1 MISPAT
7 AATLNMLRRA
17 PRPTP
22 VAVPT
27 KRPTGGRPNPCASHR
42 EGPHPAALARL
53 AGRPNRRG
61 QQLGGSADKPVWR
74 RFADA
79 VLDGRIPVGQPIT
92 SGMITKVIGM
102 QVHHGMESLATTLCV
117 ERLPVRI
124 RAAGHNKWIATL
136 A

>member
-1 MISPAT
+1 MISPST
-7 AATLNMLRRA
+7 AATLNMLRKA
-17 PRPTP
+17 ARPIP

-42 EGPHPAALARL
+42 EAPHPAAIARL
-53 AGRPNRRG
+53 FGRPNRRG
-61 QQLGGSADKPVWR
+61 QQLGGSADKPAWR
-74 RFADA
+74 LFADA
-79 VLDGRIPVGQPIT
+79 VIDGRIPVGQPIT
-92 SGMITKVIGM
+92 TGIIQKVIGK
-102 QVHHGMESLATTLCV
+102 QIHNDMEHLATTLCV